1 MVMVKQFDFFFHH
14 LINVHHFYIDI
25 QHFDFINIDAFLKY
39 KEEDSLQQNTQYGM
53 HRYIKANKDGSQ
65 YFQP

>member
-1 MVMVKQFDFFFHH
+1 MVIVKQFDFFFYQ
-14 LINVHHFYIDI
+14 LINVHYLYIDI

-53 HRYIKANKDGSQ
+53 HRSIKANKDGSQ

>member
-1 MVMVKQFDFFFHH
+1 MVIVKQFDFFYQ
-14 LINVHHFYIDI
+14 LINVHYLYIDI

-53 HRYIKANKDGSQ
+53 HRSIKANKDGSQ

>member
-1 MVMVKQFDFFFHH
+1 MVIVKQFDFFFYH

-53 HRYIKANKDGSQ
+53 HTL
-65 YFQP
+65 